1 MCDFGD
7 DSGRDFRDDTTP
19 VTLRVSFK
27 QRRVPSFFELI
38 SEQKTDKN
46 VCSTVLQE
54 ERMDPP
60 IKDFEDYRGDVI
72 PHTPF
77 CHSRV
82 FSCHSRDLYVIP
94 AKAGIQEVFLFS
106 LMLILTPNPYS
117 HTERAYLY
125 FCLIRIYSFYNTYKN
140 LVWIPNQVG
149 DDKLLDPR

>member
-94 AKAGIQEVFLFS
+94 AKAGIQEVFL
-106 LMLILTPNPYS
+106 
-117 HTERAYLY
+117 
-125 FCLIRIYSFYNTYKN
+125 SFNISGKN
-140 LVWIPNQVG
+140 NI
-149 DDKLLDPR
+149 DS